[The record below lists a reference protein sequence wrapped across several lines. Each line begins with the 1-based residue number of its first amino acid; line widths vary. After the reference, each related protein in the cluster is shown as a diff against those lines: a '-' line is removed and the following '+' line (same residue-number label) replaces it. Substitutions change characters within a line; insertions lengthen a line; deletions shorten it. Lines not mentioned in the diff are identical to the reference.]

1 MALMVRAVEAVD
13 FSPDGRGLNGTLVRM
28 WAVHLVLQRDR
39 AWPVRVILYQLVLQ
53 AFASRPS
60 GASRGARVD
69 GATLYVLAEPPME
82 RYWHARTTGR
92 RSQSPPARA
101 PIALTHAFPHPRP
114 TLKLVSSASF
124 SLYLSVPV
132 VARALNMPLNTR
144 HPQVILEGVSVPDR
158 GGGTPSL
165 LGPYLADLYLTDSDP
180 TTRSPYSPNPSSPP
194 LPLPSPPPPSSSNHH
209 RHHCRHRPRHL
220 C

>member
-1 MALMVRAVEAVD
+1 
-13 FSPDGRGLNGTLVRM
+13 
-28 WAVHLVLQRDR
+28 
-39 AWPVRVILYQLVLQ
+39 
-53 AFASRPS
+53 
-60 GASRGARVD
+60 
-69 GATLYVLAEPPME
+69 
-82 RYWHARTTGR
+82 
-92 RSQSPPARA
+92 
-101 PIALTHAFPHPRP
+101 
-114 TLKLVSSASF
+114 
-124 SLYLSVPV
+124 
-132 VARALNMPLNTR
+132 MPLNTR

>member
-1 MALMVRAVEAVD
+1 MC
-13 FSPDGRGLNGTLVRM
+13 
-28 WAVHLVLQRDR
+28 
-39 AWPVRVILYQLVLQ
+39 
-53 AFASRPS
+53 
-60 GASRGARVD
+60 
-69 GATLYVLAEPPME
+69 
-82 RYWHARTTGR
+82 R
-92 RSQSPPARA
+92 RSHSNHQFNGVVVHCHGALASGRIQHTDGCEWRARSRWRCYDSALDVQRGRHQIACQRTHLLSWPATQCGRMA
-101 PIALTHAFPHPRP
+101 PALSQP
-114 TLKLVSSASF
+114 LVSSASF
-124 SLYLSVPV
+124 SLYLSVPA
-132 VARALNMPLNTR
+132 VARALTMPLNTR

-194 LPLPSPPPPSSSNHH
+194 LPLPSPLPPSSSNHH